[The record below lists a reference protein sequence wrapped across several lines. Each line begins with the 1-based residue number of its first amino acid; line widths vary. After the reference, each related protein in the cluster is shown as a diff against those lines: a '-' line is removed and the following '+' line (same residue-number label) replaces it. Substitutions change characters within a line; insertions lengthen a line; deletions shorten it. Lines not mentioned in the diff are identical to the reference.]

1 MFLKNKAHLQTSLF
15 GIQSQ
20 LSDAK
25 RSRLEQSA
33 ESSFYTLV
41 FNSIR
46 EEDFRPLFSE
56 VDSRPNAPVNT
67 LVSSMLFKE
76 HNGWTIEEL
85 FKRIDFDLLTRTA
98 LGLQDLEESPFC
110 HATYFNFQNRLLA
123 YYRKTGINLLEQ
135 VFDHLTEK
143 QLKALK
149 IKTSIQRM
157 DSFQAMTNIS
167 CYSRVGLLVEVL
179 IRLERILTDSDRKQY
194 KDLLTPYCGQTSE
207 KYVYGLDK
215 TNVPSEL
222 EQLGSA
228 YHTLYSGLKTAYGTT
243 EIFAIFERVYFE
255 HFVVADGII
264 AVKVINASVLQ
275 SPDDLD
281 ATFRK
286 KNDKMA
292 RGYVVNIA
300 ETAHPDNQLNLITD
314 VAVAPNTTDD
324 STILNERIDT
334 MVKKTPDLE
343 ELHTDGGYG
352 SSDNDRKLLE
362 HEIVQAQTAIR
373 GRQAAVEMKI
383 DKNNNGDFVVSC
395 PEQTTTAEK
404 TKTRHKAC
412 FNGTICA
419 NCEHAPQC
427 PASPV
432 SSGRV
437 FYFDEENHLRS
448 VRSRIIADLPY
459 ERQRLR
465 PNVEATMKEYTRGFN
480 HKGKLRVRGKFKTML
495 YAFSM
500 AIVINFGRIFRF
512 LMEYPGLLPLPMPE
526 KTGMLDVTMSFY
538 KLFRCVIALLVP
550 KMSKN
555 CILNNF
561 GLMAF

>member
-1 MFLKNKAHLQTSLF
+1 MFLKNKAHLQTSIF

-25 RSRLEQSA
+25 RKRLEQSA
-33 ESSFYTLV
+33 ESSFYALV
-41 FNSIR
+41 FNSIH

-110 HATYFNFQNRLLA
+110 QATYFNFQNRLLA

-135 VFDHLTEK
+135 VFDHFTEK

-167 CYSRVGLLVEVL
+167 SYSRVGLLVEVL
-179 IRLERILTDSDRKQY
+179 IRLERTLTESDRKQY
-194 KDLLTPYCGQTSE
+194 KEIFAPYCGQTSE
-207 KYVYGLDK
+207 KYVYGLDT
-215 TNVPSEL
+215 TNVPTEL
-222 EQLGSA
+222 EQLGSV
-228 YHTLYSGLKTAYGTT
+228 YHTLYTELESGYGTT
-243 EIFAIFERVYFE
+243 EIFEIFERVYFE
-255 HFVVADGII
+255 HFIVADGII
-264 AVKVINASVLQ
+264 AIKKINASVLQ

-286 KNDKMA
+286 KNDKKA
-292 RGYVVNIA
+292 RGYVVNVA

-383 DKNNNGDFVVSC
+383 DKKDDSAFIVSC
-395 PEQTTTAEK
+395 PAQTVTAEE
-404 TKTRHKAC
+404 TKTRQKAC
-412 FNGTICA
+412 FDGTICA
-419 NCEHAPQC
+419 NCEHATQC
-427 PASPV
+427 PATAT
-432 SSGRV
+432 SSGRT

-448 VRSRIIADLPY
+448 VRSRVIAALPP

-465 PNVEATMKEYTRGFN
+465 PNVEATMKEYTGGFN

-512 LMEYPGLLPLPMPE
+512 LTEYSSRSPSPMAK
-526 KTGMLDVTMSFY
+526 KTGMHDVASSFQT
-538 KLFRCVIALLVP
+538 LFKCVLSLLVP

-555 CILNNF
+555 SLLNDF
-561 GLMAF
+561 GLRTF